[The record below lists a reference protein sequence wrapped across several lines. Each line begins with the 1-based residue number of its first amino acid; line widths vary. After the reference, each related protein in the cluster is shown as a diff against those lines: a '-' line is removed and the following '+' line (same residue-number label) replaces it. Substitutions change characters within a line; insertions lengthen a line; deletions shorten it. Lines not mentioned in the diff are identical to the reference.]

1 MFEDMGIGALTN
13 RLVGCAPANRDGA
26 ANGCSSS
33 DGCKRYREAVWF
45 GMLLDVDSNN
55 GL

>member
-13 RLVGCAPANRDGA
+13 RLVGCAPANRDGTA
-26 ANGCSSS
+26 
-33 DGCKRYREAVWF
+33 DGCRSGDGRKRYREAVWF
-45 GMLLDVDSNN
+45 GMLLDVDSDA